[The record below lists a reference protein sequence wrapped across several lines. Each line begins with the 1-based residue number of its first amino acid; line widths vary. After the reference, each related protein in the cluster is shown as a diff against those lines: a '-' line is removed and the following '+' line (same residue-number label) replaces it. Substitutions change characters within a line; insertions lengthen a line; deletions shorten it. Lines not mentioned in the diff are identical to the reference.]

1 MTLTRPGRVRTPFD
15 IYLSEINDA
24 PLLCASEERELA
36 GRIAAGDATARDHL
50 VRANLRLVV
59 HLARHY
65 TGKGLPLED
74 LIAEG
79 NMGLVRAA
87 EGFDAAAGTRFGT
100 YATYWVRQSIR
111 RALTRA
117 GNPVRLPQYMW
128 TLLGRWQRT
137 GAALRRELGRDASE
151 EEISRELRLSA
162 KQVRAVRKALRALG
176 SGQVAD
182 DPAGTSLIDQV
193 ADGEERCPVEALA
206 TAEELRVAVESLGLL
221 SEREATVLRLRFGL
235 DGGEPAT
242 LKEIGEQLGYTRER
256 VRQIEQEALAKLR
269 LRVAA

>member
-1 MTLTRPGRVRTPFD
+1 VTTTRPRRVRSPFD
-15 IYLSEINDA
+15 VYLTEINDA
-24 PLLCASEERELA
+24 PLLGADEERQLA
-36 GRIAAGDATARDHL
+36 RRIADGDPAARDHL

-59 HLARHY
+59 HLARAY
-65 TGKGLPLED
+65 VGKGLPLED

-87 EGFDAAAGTRFGT
+87 EGFDPAAGTRFVT

-128 TLLGRWQRT
+128 TLLGRWQR
-137 GAALRRELGRDASE
+137 AAATLRRELGREATE
-151 EEISRELRLSA
+151 EEIAADLRLTA
-162 KQVRAVRKALRALG
+162 RQVRAVRQARKALA
-176 SGQVAD
+176 SGQLPDEPEGAA
-182 DPAGTSLIDQV
+182 PIEQV
-193 ADGEERCPVEALA
+193 ADGGEGCPAEVLA
-206 TAEELRVAVESLGLL
+206 SAEQLRVAVEALGLL

-235 DGGEPAT
+235 DGRGQAT
-242 LKEIGEQLGYTRER
+242 LNQIGALLGYTRER

-269 LRVAA
+269 RCVAA